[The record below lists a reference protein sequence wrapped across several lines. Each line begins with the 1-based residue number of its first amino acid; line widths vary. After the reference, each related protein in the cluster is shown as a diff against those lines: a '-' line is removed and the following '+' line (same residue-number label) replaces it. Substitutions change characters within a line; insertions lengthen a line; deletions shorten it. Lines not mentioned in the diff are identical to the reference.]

1 MDIVSCVRSLTVVVL
16 TACSLS
22 YISSILYSYSICFV
36 LKFEHQYVTAT
47 AEKFHPSRIS
57 LKRIKNITRFV
68 QHSMGD
74 NDEFDPINGLKN
86 LLV

>member
-1 MDIVSCVRSLTVVVL
+1 
-16 TACSLS
+16 
-22 YISSILYSYSICFV
+22 